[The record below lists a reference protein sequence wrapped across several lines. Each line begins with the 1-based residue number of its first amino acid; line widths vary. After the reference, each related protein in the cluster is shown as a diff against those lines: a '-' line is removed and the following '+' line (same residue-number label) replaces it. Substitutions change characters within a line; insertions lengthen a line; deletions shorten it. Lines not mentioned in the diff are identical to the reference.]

1 MSWSMLDRLDE
12 VSVVVLAHWV
22 GPSLLQPQYEH
33 NHGSHGIN
41 DDNLSASWIKML
53 WNQGRHA
60 YPIYVIVSTPKHM
73 ATEWLLIKPRRC
85 QSCTSWI
92 LASPRPPSVKVYS
105 LLWIW
110 VCCKQSA
117 ELELVRGAAVGW
129 ITAPTHTRHPGCE
142 RTPGSQLD
150 MERIEY

>member
-1 MSWSMLDRLDE
+1 MSWSMLDQLDE

-22 GPSLLQPQYEH
+22 SPSLLQPQYEH
-33 NHGSHGIN
+33 KHGSHGIN
-41 DDNLSASWIKML
+41 DDNLLASWIKML
-53 WNQGRHA
+53 WNQGGHA
-60 YPIYVIVSTPKHM
+60 YPIYVIVSTLKHM
-73 ATEWLLIKPRRC
+73 AMEWLLIKPC

-129 ITAPTHTRHPGCE
+129 ITAPTHTLVILGVSSPLGHNW
-142 RTPGSQLD
+142 TL
-150 MERIEY
+150 ERIEY